1 MSLTAEEVHKNPDL
15 LSRNRL
21 KPSSA
26 FNYLDGTLGA
36 ILFEGRAFITTPN
49 ADNIYDPV
57 LGLTTIVQLRQ
68 DGRFGA
74 EDPFLLPQQYTRE
87 HPHLA
92 CIRRP
97 PTERENTRD
106 VMFMNPVREY
116 DFRASH
122 QSRIGQLDHHL
133 VSRIREPAVLLV
145 RRYYAFIE
153 TRPDLSQNR
162 RFHGHATQLKIWI
175 GRLESTKASWPD
187 TLFSFTQAQRH
198 FLELE
203 AYLEY
208 MQVRKPLMDSPEY
221 GAILKPVANF
231 VGAVTNK
238 VVVVE
243 ELAKAG
249 VPVWLIRPI
258 REFHADTRIDMVINP
273 TPAEAMNIELRPW
286 RGHKTIVWNTDAA
299 DPQRHN
305 NLMLFG
311 REFLAYTDFGRT
323 SSIRDTIER
332 PPPIPS
338 FGQDYSAGPSR
349 APEPPKP
356 ASQPQRRLII
366 NPADGLHFLPNRH
379 RFMPIMMEAWQ
390 HGLSTVKVQKISVSP
405 QYTEGANGFIFPPP
419 TVIVPLNSDTNLRP
433 RQLKIL
439 HTFINHLDVLLLRMS
454 PRLSPIPLSRVK
466 WDFLLGPETSQS
478 QNNPVP
484 TTSLRDTQS
493 SQPANKKTKLDK
505 HAIRRQEMQDL
516 LAKWTEEVDQDHKD
530 RHADLTWHSETLPSD
545 RWPHDRVTE
554 RIIYEIIEVNF
565 RWELRML
572 DCNMLAPGVDPV
584 AHDDLINQCFPS
596 ISFTGEGGGDHMNVT
611 YLTAW
616 SGLSNPD
623 AVQRRKY
630 ILAIS
635 RVMAD
640 WKDCPSRI
648 VNDLGKADSDVD
660 FDALERTCA
669 TFYSKRFFFHFA
681 RAPTVPHRTTIDP
694 AEYIMP

>member
-1 MSLTAEEVHKNPDL
+1 MSLTAEEVKKKPDL
-15 LSRNRL
+15 LSRNRS
-21 KPSSA
+21 KPLA
-26 FNYLDGTLGA
+26 NFGYLDGTMGA
-36 ILFEGRAFITTPN
+36 ILFEGKAFITTPN
-49 ADNIYDPV
+49 ADNIFEPV

-74 EDPFLLPQQYTRE
+74 EDPFLLPQQYISE

-97 PTERENTRD
+97 PTQREDTQD
-106 VMFMNPVREY
+106 VMFIDPVY
-116 DFRASH
+116 QYHFRASH
-122 QSRIGQLDHHL
+122 QSRIGQMDHHL

-145 RRYYAFIE
+145 KRYYAFIE
-153 TRPDLSQNR
+153 SRPDLAQNR

-187 TLFSFTQAQRH
+187 ILFSFTQAQRH

-221 GAILKPVANF
+221 GGILRPAANF

-258 REFHADTRIDMVINP
+258 REFNADTRIDTVINP

-323 SSIRDTIER
+323 SSLRDTIER

-338 FGQDYSAGPSR
+338 FSQDYSAGPSR
-349 APEPPKP
+349 APKPPQDDKQDSEPK
-356 ASQPQRRLII
+356 RRLII
-366 NPADGLHFLPNRH
+366 NPADTLHFRPNRH
-379 RFMPIMMEAWQ
+379 RFMPIMMAAWQ
-390 HGLSTVKVQKISVSP
+390 HGLSTVVVKQKYVSP
-405 QYTEGANGFIFPPP
+405 EYIEGRNGFIFPPP
-419 TVIVPLNSDTNLRP
+419 TAIVPLNSEDNLRP

-439 HTFINHLDVLLLRMS
+439 HTFINHLD
-454 PRLSPIPLSRVK
+454 
-466 WDFLLGPETSQS
+466 WDFLLGPETSQ
-478 QNNPVP
+478 
-484 TTSLRDTQS
+484 TSE
-493 SQPANKKTKLDK
+493 PAQKKIKLDK
-505 HAIRRQEMQDL
+505 HAIRRQNMQDL
-516 LAKWTEEVDQDHKD
+516 LAKWTEELDEDHKD
-530 RHADLTWHSETLPSD
+530 RHEDLNWHSEALPSD
-545 RWPHDRVTE
+545 KWPHDRVTE
-554 RIIYEIIEVNF
+554 RIMYEIIEINF

-572 DCNMLAPGVDPV
+572 DSQMLAPDVDPI
-584 AHDDLINQCFPS
+584 AHDDLVNQCFPS
-596 ISFTGEGGGDHMNVT
+596 TSFAGEGGGDHMNVT

-623 AVQRRKY
+623 VVERRKY

-635 RVMAD
+635 RVMAH
-640 WKDCPSRI
+640 WKDCPPRI
-648 VNDLGKADSDVD
+648 INDLQKAESDVN
-660 FDALERTCA
+660 FETLECA
-669 TFYSKRFFFHFA
+669 CASFYCKRFFFHFA
-681 RAPTVPHRTTIDP
+681 RGPTVPHRTKIDP
-694 AEYIMP
+694 SVYIMP